1 VYEVGYEVMSL
12 IDGRLG
18 RLSRPQLRAFRLR
31 AVDFEGEK
39 VEETTLED
47 YFVDFLIVSSTFIT
61 PPTLP
66 IQPRDPAHL
75 KFLPK

>member
-39 VEETTLED
+39 VGETTLED
-47 YFVDFLIVSSTFIT
+47 YFMTSLMVS
-61 PPTLP
+61 
-66 IQPRDPAHL
+66 
-75 KFLPK
+75 

>member
-39 VEETTLED
+39 VEETTLGD
-47 YFVDFLIVSSTFIT
+47 YFMTSLMVS
-61 PPTLP
+61 
-66 IQPRDPAHL
+66 
-75 KFLPK
+75 